1 MDKKWIFI
9 AFGVVALAVVVTV
22 VIIIVRKK
30 KDNEAGI
37 IDWISSKTE

>member
-1 MDKKWIFI
+1 MNRKHIYI
-9 AFGVVALAVVVTV
+9 GFGVAALIVVVAITV
-22 VIIIVRKK
+22 VVLRNK